1 MPVAGL
7 PQPGRRPG
15 GHVPHD
21 RQSPEVPVH
30 LPAPAVLLTAVYT
43 AALAVAVATT
53 VTAPGPQTLAG
64 LVVLTALAARWAL
77 RRSRRAAPTTA
88 AAVATVDAGLDA
100 ALAEPLVTDPAPAI
114 RAA

>member
-1 MPVAGL
+1 M
-7 PQPGRRPG
+7 
-15 GHVPHD
+15 
-21 RQSPEVPVH
+21 H

-64 LVVLTALAARWAL
+64 LVVLTALTARWVL
-77 RRSRRAAPTTA
+77 RRSRRATPSTA
-88 AAVATVDAGLDA
+88 VAVATVDAALPLALPDA
-100 ALAEPLVTDPAPAI
+100 LPEGAPAV

>member
-1 MPVAGL
+1 M
-7 PQPGRRPG
+7 
-15 GHVPHD
+15 
-21 RQSPEVPVH
+21 H

-64 LVVLTALAARWAL
+64 LVVLTALTARWVL
-77 RRSRRAAPTTA
+77 RRSRRVTPSTA
-88 AAVATVDAGLDA
+88 AAVATVDAALPLALPDA
-100 ALAEPLVTDPAPAI
+100 LPEATPAV